1 MAAVLVLHPGLLT
14 HLCSRVGLGEL
25 SIWILEFEVRAC
37 GFVCAAP
44 ESVDDS
50 DGVSLW
56 CL

>member
-1 MAAVLVLHPGLLT
+1 VAAVLVLHPGLLT